1 VYVSPTLDG
10 VEDLDR
16 WLAGLGSGNALL
28 LATVVAVLIGLRHAT
43 DPDHVAA
50 LVALLA
56 GDQQAA
62 PRRAARI
69 GITWGLGHATSL
81 VAFGTPIVVGARYL
95 PAGPRRACTVAVGLL
110 IVAFSIRLWLRRRRP
125 AARRTRTPQAAYAV
139 GLVHGMGGSAGI
151 GVLLLASIAS
161 PVLAFAAL
169 VLFAGFAAVSM
180 AGLSAGFAVAIGTRS
195 PAALERATP
204 ALAAAGTL
212 FGIWYAV
219 TA

>member
-1 VYVSPTLDG
+1 MYASPTLG
-10 VEDLDR
+10 SVEVLDR

-28 LATVVAVLIGLRHAT
+28 LATVIAILIGLRHAT

-56 GDQQAA
+56 GEQRAGV
-62 PRRAARI
+62 RRAARI
-69 GITWGLGHATSL
+69 GIAWGAGHATSL
-81 VAFGTPIVVGARYL
+81 VAFGTPVVVGARYL
-95 PAGPRRACTVAVGLL
+95 PTDARRACTIAVGLL
-110 IVAFSIRLWLRRRRP
+110 IVAFSIRLWLRRGRP
-125 AARRTRTPQAAYAV
+125 AARRARTPQAAYAV

-161 PVLAFAAL
+161 PLLAFAAL
-169 VLFAGFAAVSM
+169 VLFAGFAALSM
-180 AGLSAGFAVAIGTRS
+180 ALLSAGFAVAIGTRS
-195 PAALERATP
+195 PAMLDRATP

-212 FGIWYAV
+212 FGAWYAI